1 MRWMLKNAKGSP
13 DAMLTV
19 AVITLG
25 VVLVKMLAAGLV
37 VGSVTI
43 GPAPDALSIGAL
55 LTPTL
60 GAYVARRN
68 GVLARAIPEA
78 KP

>member
-1 MRWMLKNAKGSP
+1 MRWMLKNAKGNP
-13 DAMLTV
+13 DAMLTLAV
-19 AVITLG
+19 ATLA
-25 VVLVKMLAAGLV
+25 VVLAKVLAAGLV
-37 VGSVTI
+37 VGPVTI

-68 GVLARAIPEA
+68 GILARPVPDP